1 MIEILPPKLLAML
14 RNTPGLERSYLVG
27 GCVRDWL
34 LGVPVHDF
42 DIEVYGVDYPDLV
55 RLLSRHGRADWVGK
69 SFGVVK
75 LTHASGAVWDF
86 SVPRRDSKRGPGH
99 KGFDVEFDPELSPL
113 EASARRDFTINSML
127 WDSRSGEL
135 MDPHGGRS
143 DLEARILRH
152 TSEAFPEDPLRVLR
166 GMQFAGR
173 FRLKA
178 ANETLELCRSIRS
191 SYGELAV
198 ERVREE
204 WLKWALRSV
213 QPSLGLAFMKDSG
226 WLDVLPELAAIVG
239 VAQDPEWHPEGDVW
253 THTLH
258 AVDALVALPDW
269 AGMSADERL
278 VLMMSVLLH
287 DVGKATCTRTE
298 FKGGRDRITSP
309 GHEVAGAEGAARF
322 LRQVGFQESTVQ
334 RVVPLVAN
342 HMVHAEAP
350 SARMVRRLAVRLV
363 PSSIEELCAVMTADA
378 SGRPPRPPGVPVS
391 VQKLR
396 AAAAELQV
404 QASAPVA
411 LLQGRHLLSKGW
423 TGGRQLG
430 AILKEAYSAQLDGE
444 FTDLD
449 GALHWASE
457 RAWNAGGL
465 RGIRPP
471 LAE

>member
-55 RLLSRHGRADWVGK
+55 RLLSRYGRADWVGK

-127 WDSRSGEL
+127 WDARSGEL

-152 TSEAFPEDPLRVLR
+152 TSAAFPEDPLRVLR

-178 ANETLELCRSIRS
+178 ANETLDLCRSIRS

-204 WLKWALRSV
+204 WLKWATRSV

-239 VAQDPEWHPEGDVW
+239 VDQDPEWHPEGDVW

-342 HMVHAEAP
+342 HIVHAEAP
-350 SARMVRRLAVRLV
+350 
-363 PSSIEELCAVMTADA
+363 
-378 SGRPPRPPGVPVS
+378 
-391 VQKLR
+391 
-396 AAAAELQV
+396 
-404 QASAPVA
+404 
-411 LLQGRHLLSKGW
+411 
-423 TGGRQLG
+423 
-430 AILKEAYSAQLDGE
+430 
-444 FTDLD
+444 
-449 GALHWASE
+449 
-457 RAWNAGGL
+457 
-465 RGIRPP
+465 
-471 LAE
+471 

>member
-55 RLLSRHGRADWVGK
+55 RLLSRYGRADWVGK

-127 WDSRSGEL
+127 WDPRSGEL

-152 TSEAFPEDPLRVLR
+152 TSAAFPEDPLRVLR

-173 FRLKA
+173 FGLKA
-178 ANETLELCRSIRS
+178 ATETLELCRSIRS
-191 SYGELAV
+191 SYSELAV

-269 AGMSADERL
+269 ARMSADERL

-363 PSSIEELCAVMTADA
+363 PSSIEELCVVMTADA

-396 AAAAELQV
+396 AAAADLQV

-449 GALHWASE
+449 GALHWVSE
-457 RAWNAGGL
+457 RAWNGGAT
-465 RGIRPP
+465 RHQASAR
-471 LAE
+471 